1 MVKISWTERL
11 RRDLSETASLPELLD
26 AAIRAFQARVRAQRV
41 EIVVAQGEASVRRY
55 TSNSGST
62 QNPSNSTNAPSSVAS
77 APLTFNPRGIYLDG
91 SEIKG
96 AGIFHSSS
104 SRGTADEEDNRRTG
118 QSVPAWL
125 KANGI
130 ASFLV
135 VPIYLRG
142 KVAGYVAATWTRPY
156 HMNQSISEAQ
166 SLATMVSLE
175 SNRFLRVVSHQPSIR
190 RDFERL
196 IDVGQLIVMRTD
208 ANFVVNELVGN
219 TEVLLGVPREELTHN
234 PLIWKKLFNEVD
246 LRALREK
253 LRGLSLAEELRE
265 EVRLINQRTGSSR
278 WILVR
283 GVALR
288 GEDGVLAGWELYGV
302 DITDKHAADQEL
314 RRERERLSALFQVSQ
329 SVQSLLAPE
338 MVCSHGVA
346 ALAKS
351 TGADAAFAAVTNA
364 ESGRIELIALS
375 GFAEAQFHDLEAALQ
390 GKSLVRAVLEE
401 NSGVIVKLIPGDQ
414 RVAAT
419 TLMAEAGLLSAVL
432 APLRDESGNSIGAL
446 ALFSKTE
453 GRWTHEEQQV
463 LDAAGTLISS
473 ALQRSRELEG
483 QRHNTEQYQVL
494 YALNHELARLVT
506 VSEIGAHALKV
517 ASKVVPS
524 SHAWFA
530 LVTPSGDSLVGQSG
544 LGPKLTR
551 GLVESRVTLSD
562 RSADPL
568 AAWLRRR
575 QISMLSPKNGDEL
588 TNQLMSSLPLLNAL
602 GGETYVAIPLVTL
615 NQVIGLMV
623 LEPAIPRRIVER
635 RLGLLQ
641 ALAAE
646 VGAVVFARRLESKM
660 GEADK
665 MRVTGHLAAGV
676 AHNFNN
682 ILQGILGHASLLH
695 SQLSSGSTLRA
706 SADEILQS
714 ANRGGQLVRQLS
726 GLAQIQGSVRKT
738 LDLGNFLSES
748 RELWVSALGSRIIL
762 ESEIRKQLPSVYADE
777 SLLQQVMMNLLVNAR
792 DAIGQRSDGV
802 VRVTAETVDVKGGEL
817 RQGSPAGRYV
827 RISVSDNGVGMS
839 QDLAERCFE
848 PFFST
853 KGVDPRSGLS
863 LSRAGL
869 GLSSAYAIVREHDGY
884 LDVRTSVG
892 HGSTFVVLL
901 PTLTLNERKFAGESL
916 SVNQV
921 SVNLRPGSQIPT
933 EPITSAKE
941 FASSG
946 SGDSLATRV
955 ETETIQGEV
964 KTPAG
969 KKGGF
974 YGRK

>member
-1 MVKISWTERL
+1 MKVSWTERL

-26 AAIRAFQARVRAQRV
+26 VAIRAFQARVRAQRV
-41 EIVVAQGEASVRRY
+41 ELVIAQGEASVRRY
-55 TSNSGST
+55 TSAPTSSQPAGAGSAAT
-62 QNPSNSTNAPSSVAS
+62 IAS
-77 APLTFNPRGIYLDG
+77 APLTFTPRGVFLDG
-91 SEIKG
+91 AEIKG
-96 AGIFHSSS
+96 AGIFHAST
-104 SRGTADEEDNRRTG
+104 SRAGAADEDRRTANV
-118 QSVPAWL
+118 VPAWL

-130 ASFLV
+130 ASLLV
-135 VPIYLRG
+135 VPLYLRG
-142 KVAGYVAATWTRPY
+142 KVAGYLVASWARPY
-156 HMNQSISEAQ
+156 HMNQSITEAQ

-208 ANFVVNELVGN
+208 ANFVVNELIGN

-234 PLIWKKLFNEVD
+234 PLIWKKLFNEAD
-246 LRALREK
+246 LRSLRDK
-253 LRGLSLAEELRE
+253 LRKLSLAEELRE
-265 EVRLINQRTGSSR
+265 EVRLIDQRTGTSR
-278 WILVR
+278 WVLVR

-288 GEDGVLAGWELYGV
+288 GEDGALAGWELYGV
-302 DITDKHAADQEL
+302 DITDKHAADEEL

-329 SVQSLLAPE
+329 SVQSLHAPE
-338 MVCSHGVA
+338 LVCSHGVA

-364 ESGRIELIALS
+364 DTGRIELIALS
-375 GFAEAQFHDLEAALQ
+375 GFAEAQMHDLEDALQ
-390 GKSLVRAVLEE
+390 GRSLIRLVLDE
-401 NSGVIVKLIPGDQ
+401 NRSVIVKSIPEDS
-414 RVAAT
+414 RVAAIGV
-419 TLMAEAGLLSAVL
+419 MAEAGLLSAVL

-446 ALFSKTE
+446 ALFSKVA
-453 GRWTHEEQQV
+453 GRWTTQEQQM

-494 YALNHELARLVT
+494 YALTHELARLVT

-517 ASKVVPS
+517 ATTVIPS
-524 SHAWFA
+524 SNAWFA

-544 LGPKLTR
+544 IGPKLTR
-551 GLVESRVTLSD
+551 GLIDSRVMLTE
-562 RSADPL
+562 RHADPL
-568 AAWLRRR
+568 ASWLRRR
-575 QISMLSPKNGDEL
+575 QISLLSLKNGDEL
-588 TNQLMSSLPLLNAL
+588 SKQLASSLPLLNEL
-602 GGETYVAIPLVTL
+602 GGESYVAIPLVTL

-623 LEPAIPRRIVER
+623 LEPTIPTRMVENR
-635 RLGLLQ
+635 VGLLQ

-695 SQLSSGSTLRA
+695 SQLAPESTLRA
-706 SADEILQS
+706 SAEQILQS
-714 ANRGGQLVRQLS
+714 ANRGGQLIKQLS

-738 LDLGNFLSES
+738 LDIGNFLDES
-748 RELWVSALGSRIIL
+748 KELWISALGSRIRL
-762 ESEIRKQLPSVYADE
+762 DAEIAKQLPSVYADE
-777 SLLQQVMMNLLVNAR
+777 GLIQQVIMNLLVNAR
-792 DAIGQRSDGV
+792 DAIGKRNDGV
-802 VRVTAETVDVKGGEL
+802 VRVTAEAVTVKSGEL

-848 PFFST
+848 PFYST

-863 LSRAGL
+863 LSGAGL

-892 HGSTFVVLL
+892 RGATFVVLL
-901 PTLTLNERKFAGESL
+901 PALTLNERKVVSDPLMVEQITTGS
-916 SVNQV
+916 NQ
-921 SVNLRPGSQIPT
+921 SSKTKSIHPSK
-933 EPITSAKE
+933 EKPIEANPPK
-941 FASSG
+941 AN
-946 SGDSLATRV
+946 R
-955 ETETIQGEV
+955 GEV
-964 KTPAG
+964 VPKRGTKGQMYGG
-969 KKGGF
+969 K
-974 YGRK
+974 